1 MWSLVNGAKI
11 CECIF
16 PLGVIYFA
24 LYFFLLTI
32 NNLKR
37 DTEVFEKSKM
47 FMDMEIMKEEPEDST
62 DAEPF
67 SVKDEETE
75 EQIGWFSKQFN
86 YIWLLFL
93 IMCLRPKPL
102 KDCLMHMV

>member
-1 MWSLVNGAKI
+1 M

-16 PLGVIYFA
+16 A
-24 LYFFLLTI
+24 LYLFLLTI
-32 NNLKR
+32 SSHLKR

-62 DAEPF
+62 DAERF

-93 IMCLRPKPL
+93 IMCLRPKLL

>member
-1 MWSLVNGAKI
+1 
-11 CECIF
+11 
-16 PLGVIYFA
+16 
-24 LYFFLLTI
+24 
-32 NNLKR
+32 
-37 DTEVFEKSKM
+37 M

-75 EQIGWFSKQFN
+75 EQIGLFSKQLN

-93 IMCLRPKPL
+93 IMCLRPTQR
-102 KDCLMHMV
+102 